1 MFKISQGTCFAGD
14 RRHTA
19 CRGDQRGTDRTEIVD
34 LKLFQHALSLP
45 AFRFAGSRERL
56 PMMRAAGL
64 ARLFSPADDR
74 QVEFGDET
82 VRERHSGQ
90 TGQSQSAFR
99 FAHFDACAF
108 RQCALTTAVAA
119 DPAIRR
125 GILKN
130 VDGERGA
137 GADDERTCEQCVRG
151 QRHQLQCLHIR
162 PHDRPARGKRVGGGT
177 GRRGYDHAIATE
189 GAHLH
194 VVDTDGQFH
203 HFATVGAFQ
212 RDVVQRPVL
221 DGFRRA
227 RQPYVDVGDHTF
239 VDGIVMVGDPAD
251 GRPLGYIPCGSTN
264 DYARSLEIPKE
275 AIEAAEQLVTA
286 APFSVD
292 VGELNKNY
300 FVYVA
305 AFGIFSDTSYATP
318 QNMKNIL
325 GHAAYVLQGMKSLVN
340 VPTYNLKIE
349 FNNQTYTGE
358 FMFGMI
364 SNSVS
369 VGGYKSLTSHG
380 VEFDDGLFEGVLIRK
395 IQNLADLQRIINS
408 LLLGNTN
415 ETNMV
420 AFRTNRVVIESKE
433 PIAWTLDGEYG
444 GEYTTSEISVHR
456 RAVSLLVS
464 PEEEKEEVK

>member
-1 MFKISQGTCFAGD
+1 MKKMLFIVNPKAG
-14 RRHTA
+14 
-19 CRGDQRGTDRTEIVD
+19 RT
-34 LKLFQHALSLP
+34 
-45 AFRFAGSRERL
+45 
-56 PMMRAAGL
+56 
-64 ARLFSPADDR
+64 
-74 QVEFGDET
+74 T
-82 VRERHSGQ
+82 
-90 TGQSQSAFR
+90 
-99 FAHFDACAF
+99 
-108 RQCALTTAVAA
+108 
-119 DPAIRR
+119 
-125 GILKN
+125 LKN
-130 VDGERGA
+130 CLIDVIDIFCKKDYE
-137 GADDERTCEQCVRG
+137 VRIYLTQG
-151 QRHQLQCLHIR
+151 
-162 PHDRPARGKRVGGGT
+162 
-177 GRRGYDHAIATE
+177 
-189 GAHLH
+189 
-194 VVDTDGQFH
+194 
-203 HFATVGAFQ
+203 
-212 RDVVQRPVL
+212 
-221 DGFRRA
+221 
-227 RQPYVDVGDHTF
+227 VGDAAR
-239 VDGIVMVGDPAD
+239 VVKEEGENYDVIVCAGGDGTLGNTVTGFMECGLN
-251 GRPLGYIPCGSTN
+251 RPLGYIPCGSTN

-275 AIEAAEQLVTA
+275 AIEAAEQLVA
-286 APFSVD
+286 AASFSVD

-395 IQNLADLQRIINS
+395 IQNFADLQRIINS

-420 AFRTNRVVIESKE
+420 AFRTNRVVIESEE

-444 GEYTTSEISVHR
+444 GEYTRSEISVHR
-456 RAVSLLVS
+456 RAIALLVS

>member
-1 MFKISQGTCFAGD
+1 MASDF
-14 RRHTA
+14 
-19 CRGDQRGTDRTEIVD
+19 
-34 LKLFQHALSLP
+34 
-45 AFRFAGSRERL
+45 
-56 PMMRAAGL
+56 
-64 ARLFSPADDR
+64 
-74 QVEFGDET
+74 
-82 VRERHSGQ
+82 
-90 TGQSQSAFR
+90 
-99 FAHFDACAF
+99 
-108 RQCALTTAVAA
+108 
-119 DPAIRR
+119 
-125 GILKN
+125 
-130 VDGERGA
+130 
-137 GADDERTCEQCVRG
+137 
-151 QRHQLQCLHIR
+151 
-162 PHDRPARGKRVGGGT
+162 
-177 GRRGYDHAIATE
+177 
-189 GAHLH
+189 
-194 VVDTDGQFH
+194 
-203 HFATVGAFQ
+203 
-212 RDVVQRPVL
+212 
-221 DGFRRA
+221 
-227 RQPYVDVGDHTF
+227 
-239 VDGIVMVGDPAD
+239 
-251 GRPLGYIPCGSTN
+251 
-264 DYARSLEIPKE
+264 ARSLEIPKE

-420 AFRTNRVVIESKE
+420 AFRTNRVVIESEE

>member
-1 MFKISQGTCFAGD
+1 MKKMLFIVNPKAG
-14 RRHTA
+14 
-19 CRGDQRGTDRTEIVD
+19 RT
-34 LKLFQHALSLP
+34 
-45 AFRFAGSRERL
+45 
-56 PMMRAAGL
+56 
-64 ARLFSPADDR
+64 
-74 QVEFGDET
+74 T
-82 VRERHSGQ
+82 
-90 TGQSQSAFR
+90 
-99 FAHFDACAF
+99 
-108 RQCALTTAVAA
+108 
-119 DPAIRR
+119 
-125 GILKN
+125 LKN
-130 VDGERGA
+130 CLIDVIDVFCKKEY
-137 GADDERTCEQCVRG
+137 EVRIYLTQG
-151 QRHQLQCLHIR
+151 
-162 PHDRPARGKRVGGGT
+162 
-177 GRRGYDHAIATE
+177 
-189 GAHLH
+189 
-194 VVDTDGQFH
+194 
-203 HFATVGAFQ
+203 
-212 RDVVQRPVL
+212 
-221 DGFRRA
+221 
-227 RQPYVDVGDHTF
+227 VGDAAR
-239 VDGIVMVGDPAD
+239 VVKEEGENYDVIVCAGGDGT
-251 GRPLGYIPCGSTN
+251 LGNTVTGFMECGL
-264 DYARSLEIPKE
+264 SLEIPKE
-275 AIEAAEQLVTA
+275 AIEAAEQLVAA

-420 AFRTNRVVIESKE
+420 AFRTNRVVIESEE

-444 GEYTTSEISVHR
+444 GEYTRSEISVHR
-456 RAVSLLVS
+456 RAIALLVS

>member
-1 MFKISQGTCFAGD
+1 MKKMLFIVNPKAG
-14 RRHTA
+14 
-19 CRGDQRGTDRTEIVD
+19 RT
-34 LKLFQHALSLP
+34 
-45 AFRFAGSRERL
+45 
-56 PMMRAAGL
+56 
-64 ARLFSPADDR
+64 
-74 QVEFGDET
+74 T
-82 VRERHSGQ
+82 
-90 TGQSQSAFR
+90 
-99 FAHFDACAF
+99 
-108 RQCALTTAVAA
+108 
-119 DPAIRR
+119 
-125 GILKN
+125 LKN
-130 VDGERGA
+130 CLIDVIDVFCKKEY
-137 GADDERTCEQCVRG
+137 EVRIYLTQG
-151 QRHQLQCLHIR
+151 
-162 PHDRPARGKRVGGGT
+162 
-177 GRRGYDHAIATE
+177 
-189 GAHLH
+189 
-194 VVDTDGQFH
+194 
-203 HFATVGAFQ
+203 
-212 RDVVQRPVL
+212 
-221 DGFRRA
+221 
-227 RQPYVDVGDHTF
+227 VGDAAR
-239 VDGIVMVGDPAD
+239 VVKEEGENYDVIVCAGGDGTLGNTVTGFMECGLN
-251 GRPLGYIPCGSTN
+251 RPLGYIPCGSTN

-275 AIEAAEQLVTA
+275 AIEAAEQLVAA

-358 FMFGMI
+358 FIFGMI

-420 AFRTNRVVIESKE
+420 AFRTNRVVIESEE

-444 GEYTTSEISVHR
+444 GEYTRSEVAVHR
-456 RAVSLLVS
+456 RAIALLVS
-464 PEEEKEEVK
+464 PEDGKTDVE

>member
-1 MFKISQGTCFAGD
+1 MKKMLFIVNPKAG
-14 RRHTA
+14 
-19 CRGDQRGTDRTEIVD
+19 RT
-34 LKLFQHALSLP
+34 
-45 AFRFAGSRERL
+45 
-56 PMMRAAGL
+56 
-64 ARLFSPADDR
+64 
-74 QVEFGDET
+74 T
-82 VRERHSGQ
+82 
-90 TGQSQSAFR
+90 
-99 FAHFDACAF
+99 
-108 RQCALTTAVAA
+108 
-119 DPAIRR
+119 
-125 GILKN
+125 LKN
-130 VDGERGA
+130 CLIDVIDIFCKKDYE
-137 GADDERTCEQCVRG
+137 VRIYLTQG
-151 QRHQLQCLHIR
+151 
-162 PHDRPARGKRVGGGT
+162 
-177 GRRGYDHAIATE
+177 
-189 GAHLH
+189 
-194 VVDTDGQFH
+194 
-203 HFATVGAFQ
+203 
-212 RDVVQRPVL
+212 
-221 DGFRRA
+221 
-227 RQPYVDVGDHTF
+227 VGDAAR
-239 VDGIVMVGDPAD
+239 VVKEEGENYDVIVCAGGDGTLGNTVTGFMECGLN
-251 GRPLGYIPCGSTN
+251 RPLGYIPCGSTN

-275 AIEAAEQLVTA
+275 AIEAAEQLVA
-286 APFSVD
+286 AEPFSVD

-305 AFGIFSDTSYATP
+305 AFGIFSDTSYATS

-395 IQNLADLQRIINS
+395 IQNFADLQRIINS

-420 AFRTNRVVIESKE
+420 TFRTNRVVIESEE

-444 GEYTTSEISVHR
+444 GEYTRSEISVHR
-456 RAVSLLVS
+456 RAIALLVS

>member
-1 MFKISQGTCFAGD
+1 MKKMLFIVNPKAG
-14 RRHTA
+14 
-19 CRGDQRGTDRTEIVD
+19 RT
-34 LKLFQHALSLP
+34 
-45 AFRFAGSRERL
+45 
-56 PMMRAAGL
+56 
-64 ARLFSPADDR
+64 
-74 QVEFGDET
+74 T
-82 VRERHSGQ
+82 
-90 TGQSQSAFR
+90 
-99 FAHFDACAF
+99 
-108 RQCALTTAVAA
+108 
-119 DPAIRR
+119 
-125 GILKN
+125 LKN
-130 VDGERGA
+130 CLIDVIDIFCKKDYE
-137 GADDERTCEQCVRG
+137 VRIYLTQG
-151 QRHQLQCLHIR
+151 
-162 PHDRPARGKRVGGGT
+162 
-177 GRRGYDHAIATE
+177 
-189 GAHLH
+189 
-194 VVDTDGQFH
+194 
-203 HFATVGAFQ
+203 
-212 RDVVQRPVL
+212 
-221 DGFRRA
+221 
-227 RQPYVDVGDHTF
+227 VGDAAR
-239 VDGIVMVGDPAD
+239 VVKEEGENYDVIVCAGGDGTLGNTVTGFMECGLN
-251 GRPLGYIPCGSTN
+251 RPLGYIPCGSTN

-275 AIEAAEQLVTA
+275 AIEAAEQLVA
-286 APFSVD
+286 ATPFSVD

-395 IQNLADLQRIINS
+395 IQNFADLQRIINS

-420 AFRTNRVVIESKE
+420 AFRTNRVVIESEE

-444 GEYTTSEISVHR
+444 GEYTRSEISVHR
-456 RAVSLLVS
+456 RAIALLVS